1 MGEAQTKKHG
11 KLLHEVRIDVII
23 NPLSGVEVSKKVK
36 TWAGTVI
43 KINTRTVRNTL
54 VQLQSKAVINKP
66 GDTLA

>member
-11 KLLHEVRIDVII
+11 KLLYEVRIDVII
-23 NPLSGVEVSKKVK
+23 NPLSGVEVTKKVK
-36 TWAGTVI
+36 TWADTVI

>member
-11 KLLHEVRIDVII
+11 KLLHEVRIDDII

-36 TWAGTVI
+36 TWADTVI